1 MTNELDDLFDSDN
14 AEIEEEDSEIEVREE
29 QKTKMYDIKWKSKI
43 ARGLRLVNVALER
56 IFHEQLKGEETQLL
70 AEEWEDVLGD
80 VLKQG
85 PLLLKVGIA
94 VFMTL
99 AVVISYVSRIKT
111 RLNRENSGET
121 RPTQDDTSKS

>member
-14 AEIEEEDSEIEVREE
+14 AEVEEEDSEIEVREE

-99 AVVISYVSRIKT
+99 AVAISYVSRIKT
-111 RLNRENSGET
+111 RLNRENTGEA